1 MNFKFKLN
9 LKNQPSSI
17 PTQKSIYK
25 CKDRIERK
33 TQHNALE
40 KKWRKQN
47 DGYYTSHLPLH
58 INLLHPRLLFF
69 QGLTL
74 EIMQ

>member
-40 KKWRKQN
+40 KK
-47 DGYYTSHLPLH
+47 
-58 INLLHPRLLFF
+58 
-69 QGLTL
+69 
-74 EIMQ
+74 